1 MIKAEVDKDYGT
13 RTSETI
19 SEDKLKD
26 EYKQLQNEI
35 TIRLNSGKN
44 YKPKIWVNRNRN
56 DLETIK
62 DCIKAYVVENKNEIY
77 SRISIKDVVEK
88 SQKKKDALKAELKEN
103 PFEFSPHEVKKLT
116 EMYNKSQQK
125 NIYPKKKFVDTPM
138 KGSLGQQIIRGLQ
151 AFDSDS
157 TDDEQ
162 PLIFDIQQS
171 SQQEEGEKVFEL
183 NFSVPFTSEE
193 AVKLINASYEH
204 CKNDKDLHLLDELK
218 SDIQDDLTKLKEQ
231 SEVLNL
237 MMEAVDRL
245 KTRLKNEIQD
255 AQLKEKEKQINELKK
270 NLGDDKIAEK
280 FSKKILSKNAK

>member
-1 MIKAEVDKDYGT
+1 
-13 RTSETI
+13 
-19 SEDKLKD
+19 
-26 EYKQLQNEI
+26 
-35 TIRLNSGKN
+35 
-44 YKPKIWVNRNRN
+44 
-56 DLETIK
+56 
-62 DCIKAYVVENKNEIY
+62 
-77 SRISIKDVVEK
+77 
-88 SQKKKDALKAELKEN
+88 
-103 PFEFSPHEVKKLT
+103 
-116 EMYNKSQQK
+116 
-125 NIYPKKKFVDTPM
+125 M

-218 SDIQDDLTKLKEQ
+218 SDIQDDLTKFKEQ

-245 KTRLKNEIQD
+245 KTRLKDEIQD

>member
-1 MIKAEVDKDYGT
+1 M
-13 RTSETI
+13 
-19 SEDKLKD
+19 
-26 EYKQLQNEI
+26 
-35 TIRLNSGKN
+35 
-44 YKPKIWVNRNRN
+44 
-56 DLETIK
+56 
-62 DCIKAYVVENKNEIY
+62 
-77 SRISIKDVVEK
+77 
-88 SQKKKDALKAELKEN
+88 
-103 PFEFSPHEVKKLT
+103 
-116 EMYNKSQQK
+116 
-125 NIYPKKKFVDTPM
+125 DTPM

>member
-1 MIKAEVDKDYGT
+1 
-13 RTSETI
+13 
-19 SEDKLKD
+19 
-26 EYKQLQNEI
+26 
-35 TIRLNSGKN
+35 
-44 YKPKIWVNRNRN
+44 
-56 DLETIK
+56 
-62 DCIKAYVVENKNEIY
+62 
-77 SRISIKDVVEK
+77 
-88 SQKKKDALKAELKEN
+88 
-103 PFEFSPHEVKKLT
+103 
-116 EMYNKSQQK
+116 MYNKSQQK

>member
-1 MIKAEVDKDYGT
+1 
-13 RTSETI
+13 
-19 SEDKLKD
+19 
-26 EYKQLQNEI
+26 
-35 TIRLNSGKN
+35 
-44 YKPKIWVNRNRN
+44 
-56 DLETIK
+56 
-62 DCIKAYVVENKNEIY
+62 
-77 SRISIKDVVEK
+77 
-88 SQKKKDALKAELKEN
+88 
-103 PFEFSPHEVKKLT
+103 
-116 EMYNKSQQK
+116 
-125 NIYPKKKFVDTPM
+125 M